1 METPQIYQFG
11 SDNGGWNNAWPLYAM
26 NGGNG
31 FLGGGLGSG
40 FIGGIFGGLLS
51 NIFGWGNGNFG
62 GNGNGAA
69 AALGAQAQNNNNTD
83 LLMNA
88 ITSTGAQQTQAIQA
102 LSAALGQDFNLV
114 NSQISAITTTLNQIA
129 IQNATTPLKVINA
142 INSGNAA
149 LQAQFSQCCC
159 ENRLAICQQTNQ
171 IEGAINGQGQRQ
183 VDAIADLKATMIQ
196 EFCAARERDMQ
207 AKIDT
212 QADIITQQRGQI
224 DNANQTAQINAYVG
238 SIIAPLQKQIN
249 EIAAK
254 QPNTVSVQYPNLVAV
269 NATPYVSGG
278 YYGQYPNY
286 GNGFNGIF

>member
-1 METPQIYQFG
+1 METPQVYQFG
-11 SDNGGWNNAWPLYAM
+11 SDNNGWNNAWPLFA
-26 NGGNG
+26 NGGFNNG
-31 FLGGGLGSG
+31 IFGGGLGSG

-51 NIFGWGNGNFG
+51 NIFGWGNGGFG

-114 NSQISAITTTLNQIA
+114 NSQIGAITTTLNQMA
-129 IQNATTPLKVINA
+129 IQNATTPLQVINA

-149 LQAQFSQCCC
+149 LQAQFAQCCC
-159 ENRLAICQQTNQ
+159 ENRLAICQQTN
-171 IEGAINGQGQRQ
+171 EINGTINTQGQRQ

-224 DNANQTAQINAYVG
+224 DNASQTNQIIGYVN
-238 SIIAPLQKQIN
+238 SVIAPLQKAVT
-249 EIAAK
+249 EIADK
-254 QPNTVSVQYPNLVAV
+254 QLPTVPVQWPQIQAV
-269 NATPYVSGG
+269 NTTPYMGG
-278 YYGQYPNY
+278 LY
-286 GNGFNGIF
+286 GNGFGGNIVF

>member
-1 METPQIYQFG
+1 METPQVYQFG
-11 SDNGGWNNAWPLYAM
+11 SDNNGWNNAWPLYAM

-31 FLGGGLGSG
+31 FLGGGLGTG

-51 NIFGWGNGNFG
+51 NIFGWGNGNWNG
-62 GNGNGAA
+62 GGNGAA

-88 ITSTGAQQTQAIQA
+88 ITATGAQQTQAIQA

-114 NSQISAITTTLNQIA
+114 NSQITAITTTLNQMA
-129 IQNATTPLKVINA
+129 IQNATTPLQVINA

-149 LQAQFSQCCC
+149 LQAQFAQCCC

-207 AKIDT
+207 SKIDT
-212 QADIITQQRGQI
+212 QADIITQQRSQI
-224 DNANQTAQINAYVG
+224 DNASQTSQIIGYVN
-238 SIIAPLQKQIN
+238 SVIAPLQKAVT
-249 EIAAK
+249 EIADK
-254 QPNTVSVQYPNLVAV
+254 QLPTVPVQWPQIQAINT
-269 NATPYVSGG
+269 TPYMGG
-278 YYGQYPNY
+278 FY
-286 GNGFNGIF
+286 GNGFGGNIVF